1 MKRAALLM
9 AIFCVSNVLW
19 AQEEKGRVIEEIV
32 ARVNNEIITLSDY
45 QKADAALEDE
55 TRQDCP
61 GCPAEKYQ
69 EMLKTRRANLLRD
82 LIDQSLL
89 AQKGKDL
96 GINVEA
102 DVIRRLDE
110 LRQQYGWKDMDDME
124 SQLRTQ
130 GISLEDYKNQL
141 RNTFLTQEVIRHEV
155 GSHIAV
161 TRDDEEKYYQEHQ
174 KDFNRPE
181 HVVLSEFFL
190 STEKKP
196 ESDIPA
202 IEEKA
207 KGYLARIR
215 RGDSFEELARH
226 YSEGSTAKDGGFL
239 GSFERGQLSKEI
251 EETVFKM
258 KRGDVTDVIR
268 TKTGFLILMVMQHY
282 DAGIQPLDKVRN
294 EIDNRITYE
303 RTQPELRNYLAT
315 LREESYLIVKPG
327 FTDTAAVP
335 GSPIVE
341 VDPAAAPAAKS
352 DKKSKKSKKD
362 AAAAAAKP
370 SASGPSQ

>member
-69 EMLKTRRANLLRD
+69 ELLKTRRANLLRD

-161 TRDDEEKYYQEHQ
+161 TRDDEEKYY
-174 KDFNRPE
+174 
-181 HVVLSEFFL
+181 
-190 STEKKP
+190 
-196 ESDIPA
+196 
-202 IEEKA
+202 
-207 KGYLARIR
+207 
-215 RGDSFEELARH
+215 
-226 YSEGSTAKDGGFL
+226 
-239 GSFERGQLSKEI
+239 
-251 EETVFKM
+251 
-258 KRGDVTDVIR
+258 
-268 TKTGFLILMVMQHY
+268 
-282 DAGIQPLDKVRN
+282 
-294 EIDNRITYE
+294 
-303 RTQPELRNYLAT
+303 
-315 LREESYLIVKPG
+315 
-327 FTDTAAVP
+327 
-335 GSPIVE
+335 
-341 VDPAAAPAAKS
+341 
-352 DKKSKKSKKD
+352 
-362 AAAAAAKP
+362 
-370 SASGPSQ
+370 